1 MLLAFKNLLPRYFSL
16 GNRRIFILGLM
27 VLFWGMYDDIVQ
39 YLTPILIMR
48 QGYSITAIGLIIGS
62 SSIAGALFDFFICRV
77 FKNTDF
83 RRIFLAMFAVC
94 LIYPLIL
101 WQASGVWLWLLAMA
115 IWGLYYDLLGFGIF
129 DYIGRHTLAQE
140 HSAGFGVVQI
150 FKSVAGVIAPIII
163 GLLIAENFNWQP
175 FVLMWVF
182 LFVGFIF
189 FIQLFLAH
197 RKYPDIVE
205 LKDNKKRNIWAE
217 LRLWRKLWIKL
228 LPVLSFTLFVFVIDA
243 FFWTLAPLY
252 GQRSEFHGFGGL
264 FLAAYILPF
273 LIIGWFVGS
282 INKRFGKKRTAFA
295 SLLIWSILMSAFFLV
310 FDPWWQLALVFVSA
324 LFISLSLPSINGAY
338 ADYISEAPIVEG
350 QIQGLEDFA
359 FNIGYVI
366 GPILAGI
373 LADVFSISVAFSIL
387 GFFGLLLAVIL
398 LKFSP
403 RTIVIKVKRTD
414 LL

>member
-1 MLLAFKNLLPRYFSL
+1 MLLAFKNLLPRYFSF

-27 VLFWGMYDDIVQ
+27 VLFWGMYDNIVQ

-48 QGYSITAIGLIIGS
+48 QGYSITVIGLIIGS

-94 LIYPLIL
+94 LFYPLLL
-101 WQASGVWLWLLAMA
+101 WQANSIWLWLLAMA
-115 IWGLYYDLLGFGIF
+115 VWGLYYDLLGFGVF
-129 DYIGRHTLAQE
+129 DYVGRHTLAEQ
-140 HSAGFGVVQI
+140 HSSSFGVVQI
-150 FKSVAGVIAPIII
+150 FKSIAGVVAPIII

-175 FVLMWVF
+175 FALMWIF
-182 LFVGFIF
+182 LFAGFIF
-189 FIQLFLAH
+189 FIQLFFAH
-197 RKYPDIVE
+197 RKKQDIVE
-205 LKDNKKRNIWAE
+205 IKDEPKRNIWVE
-217 LRLWRKLWIKL
+217 LKIWKKLWVKL
-228 LPVLSFTLFVFVIDA
+228 LPVLSFTLFIFVIDA

-252 GQRSEFHGFGGL
+252 GQRTEFYGFGGL

-273 LIIGWFVGS
+273 LIIGWFVGP
-282 INKRFGKKRTAFA
+282 INKKFGKKRTAFV
-295 SLLIWSILMSAFFLV
+295 SMLIWSILMSVFFIV
-310 FDPWWQLALVFVSA
+310 ADPWWQLILVFVSA

-373 LADVFSISVAFSIL
+373 LADIFNISVAFSIL
-387 GFFGLLLAVIL
+387 GLCGLLLAVIL
-398 LKFSP
+398 LKVTPTS
-403 RTIVIKVKRTD
+403 IVVKVKRSD
-414 LL
+414 WS